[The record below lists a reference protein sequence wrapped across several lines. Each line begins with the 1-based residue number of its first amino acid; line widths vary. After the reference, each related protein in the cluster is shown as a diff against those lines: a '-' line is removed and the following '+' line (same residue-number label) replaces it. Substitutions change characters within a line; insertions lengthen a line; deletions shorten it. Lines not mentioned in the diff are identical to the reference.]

1 MSKQY
6 KVENSDETGM
16 RTQYMSFDEI
26 DLFFD
31 SAISPKTL
39 VFIRRME
46 KDEQTILEFVDG
58 STSKLTK
65 IKVGWPVW
73 SVA

>member
-6 KVENSDETGM
+6 KVENSDETGTE
-16 RTQYMSFDEI
+16 TQFMSFDEI

-39 VFIRRME
+39 VFIRQME
-46 KDEQTILEFVDG
+46 KNQQTILEFVDS

-65 IKVGWPVW
+65 IKDGYPQWT
-73 SVA
+73 VA